1 MCYRPSNQQATAAAT
16 SNNPKPRDPLTEESI
31 NRRTTRHH
39 TITYRMK
46 PVIMVMFMLRLTAV
60 AFRPCP
66 LPPLRFRASTV
77 RVFAASTTSDAA
89 TTAAAATTQYPFAE
103 VEPKWQA
110 YWEAHQTFLTPER
123 SPEKGKK
130 YVLDMFPYP
139 SGAGLHVGHPEG
151 YTGKTSVERPS

>member
-1 MCYRPSNQQATAAAT
+1 VY
-16 SNNPKPRDPLTEESI
+16 
-31 NRRTTRHH
+31 
-39 TITYRMK
+39 
-46 PVIMVMFMLRLTAV
+46 
-60 AFRPCP
+60 
-66 LPPLRFRASTV
+66 
-77 RVFAASTTSDAA
+77 AASTTSDAA

-151 YTGKTSVERPS
+151 YTGKTSVERPSYVYGDPCIDMGFAVLGFMIHSKLTFMSCYSPCLSNGQFVQL